1 MNHFK
6 LLRISQRKKPLSDKL
21 DKGMGFGMKAS
32 LTLWVSRERSYQSA
46 EQMPRDLGR
55 PYAQRFQGRQPGPAV
70 HIVYREWIGCH
81 GLHHSLPV
89 WPTGQHINSPG
100 RQENA
105 VSASPTPP
113 NAAESVF
120 LTRHLG
126 ALGAIKLW
134 EEVLAQT
141 HVHVKNLGLAL
152 HKAGEI
158 LLNNAF

>member
-1 MNHFK
+1 MLKDSRGGNQD
-6 LLRISQRKKPLSDKL
+6 LLCTLFTENGSDVMGSIIRSQCGPR
-21 DKGMGFGMKAS
+21 AS
-32 LTLWVSRERSYQSA
+32 TSTH
-46 EQMPRDLGR
+46 LGDR
-55 PYAQRFQGRQPGPAV
+55 R
-70 HIVYREWIGCH
+70 
-81 GLHHSLPV
+81 
-89 WPTGQHINSPG
+89 
-100 RQENA
+100 NA